1 MKLVRLFASSFL
13 IVFLVS
19 IAVVLSYGFFVW
31 LVLAFMNQFGI
42 LGGVIVLSGIIALVY
57 TILSLFISKR

>member
-1 MKLVRLFASSFL
+1 MKLIRLFSSSLF

-42 LGGVIVLSGIIALVY
+42 FGGVIVLSAIIAFVY
-57 TILSLFISKR
+57 VITSLLLSKR